1 MNVRRDHD
9 AEDLAVDHLLQQEL
23 GQRRPPDLASRI
35 ASAAPEDRL
44 AAAARIDAASQLMV
58 DLPQRRLPW
67 LAAAALMIAAGAVW
81 WSTGTARRSTP
92 PAPPTA
98 ALHGQALLDAFHAA
112 MPRSP
117 IELRDAHRRAAA
129 AERALPVIRDLLAM
143 HAADANE
150 TLLGARAIEFEIYAA
165 ELGDSR
171 VRDELQAR
179 ADRGDADANAALRIV
194 ALATAADD
202 DARATALTQV
212 VARMPGTRNVASLV
226 RGLETAALSPAEA
239 ERIAPA
245 IEDPL
250 LRALLLRSGDLAAAS
265 PRRLIGQPLEIVGH
279 RIDDRAFSSSAWK
292 GRVVAVCFW
301 ATWCRPSQEAMT
313 TLRALRERYPEL
325 EGIAISCDHDPK
337 ALRGQIA
344 EDGDGGFVHLFDRSR
359 PGWHELATTCSVRA
373 LPTVL
378 WLDRRGIVRE
388 VTTGEDLA
396 ATAQRLLGR

>member
-1 MNVRRDHD
+1 MNGRRDHD

-35 ASAAPEDRL
+35 ASADPGERL
-44 AAAARIDAASQLMV
+44 AAAARVDAAAQLV
-58 DLPQRRLPW
+58 IERPRRRWPW
-67 LAAAALMIAAGAVW
+67 LAAAALGIAAGSVW
-81 WSTGTARRSTP
+81 WSTGAAWPSTP
-92 PAPPTA
+92 SVVPTA

-165 ELGDSR
+165 ELGDRR

-179 ADRGDADANAALRIV
+179 ADRGESDADAALRIV

-202 DARATALTQV
+202 DARTAALAEV

-226 RGLETAALSPAEA
+226 RGLETAELSKAEA
-239 ERIAPA
+239 ERIAPT
-245 IEDPL
+245 IDDPL
-250 LRALLLRSGDLAAAS
+250 LRSLLLRSAELAAAS
-265 PRRLIGQPLEIVGH
+265 PRRLLGTPLEIVGH
-279 RIDDRAFSSSAWK
+279 RVDDRAFSSSAWK

-301 ATWCRPSQEAMT
+301 ATWCRPSQEAMA
-313 TLRALRERYPEL
+313 TLRTLRERHPEL

-337 ALRGQIA
+337 ALRGQLA
-344 EDGDGGFVHLFDRSR
+344 EHGDGGFVHLFDRSR
-359 PGWHELATTCSVRA
+359 PGWHELATACGVRA

-388 VTTGEDLA
+388 VTAGEDLA

>member
-1 MNVRRDHD
+1 MNMRRDHD

-23 GQRRPPDLASRI
+23 GQRRPPDLASRV
-35 ASAAPEDRL
+35 AAADRAERL
-44 AAAARIDAASQLMV
+44 AAAARVDMAAQLPV
-58 DLPQRRLPW
+58 ERPQRRWPW
-67 LAAAALMIAAGAVW
+67 LAAAAVVIAAGAVW

-129 AERALPVIRDLLAM
+129 AERALPAIRDLLAM

-165 ELGDSR
+165 ELGDVR

-179 ADRGDADANAALRIV
+179 ADRGDADADAALRIV
-194 ALATAADD
+194 ALATADD
-202 DARATALTQV
+202 DGARAAALAEV

-226 RGLETAALSPAEA
+226 RGLETADLSPAEA
-239 ERIAPA
+239 ERVAPT
-245 IEDPL
+245 IDDPL
-250 LRALLLRSGDLAAAS
+250 LRSLLLRSAELAAAS
-265 PRRLIGQPLEIVGH
+265 PRRLLGTPLEIIGH
-279 RIDDRAFSSSAWK
+279 RVDDRAFRSATCK

-301 ATWCRPSQEAMT
+301 ATWCRPSQEAMA
-313 TLRALRERYPEL
+313 TLRTLREHYPEL
-325 EGIAISCDHDPK
+325 EGIAISCDHDAR
-337 ALRGQIA
+337 ALLGHLA
-344 EDGDGGFVHLFDRSR
+344 EHGDGGFVHLFDRTR
-359 PGWHELATTCSVRA
+359 PGWHELATAVGVRA

-378 WLDRRGIVRE
+378 WLDRRGIVRD
-388 VTTGEDLA
+388 VTAGEDLA